1 MSQAV
6 TCRPVRVP
14 ALPKVADEAGG
25 EISIPSGLGSSIS
38 SRSADSAEFALG
50 SGSTLAAVGET
61 RRAVAWVKDDPFGVE
76 FAEIALAPQ
85 RVAAEGVAIAAG
97 PIPYRLDYMLETA
110 PGYLTSRLW
119 VTSRGEGWGR
129 TLDLRR
135 DASGIWTAT
144 AHEEG
149 RVDLPPAGGDPAT
162 LKGALD
168 CDLGLSPVTNL
179 MPILRHKL
187 LTGGHPVELTM
198 AWVSVP
204 DLSVRGDGQRY
215 ASLRTAADH
224 RVIRYEASDGTF
236 AADITLDSDGIVI
249 DYPGIAR
256 RLQR

>member
-1 MSQAV
+1 
-6 TCRPVRVP
+6 
-14 ALPKVADEAGG
+14 VADKAGG
-25 EISIPSGLGSSIS
+25 EISIPSGLRSSIS

-85 RVAAEGVAIAAG
+85 HVAAEGVAIAAG

-144 AHEEG
+144 ADEEG

-224 RVIRYEASDGTF
+224 HVIRYEASDGTF

-249 DYPGIAR
+249 DYGIAR